1 VAGDSLP
8 APVFRNDARATY
20 AGGVRSIARFN
31 PKTERGRWLLLDEAD
46 GGVYVFEFES
56 DLDGSSK
63 GDFFYSGPLK
73 DAEVVY
79 ADAIEGDWIAIG
91 APLQY
96 CQQDWIWPVRVAGR
110 EIGAPRF
117 GELERLVRRR
127 WVPFDPQIDAVP
139 TVKEAIREAVALTRR
154 QR

>member
-1 VAGDSLP
+1 
-8 APVFRNDARATY
+8 
-20 AGGVRSIARFN
+20 
-31 PKTERGRWLLLDEAD
+31 
-46 GGVYVFEFES
+46 
-56 DLDGSSK
+56 
-63 GDFFYSGPLK
+63 
-73 DAEVVY
+73 
-79 ADAIEGDWIAIG
+79 
-91 APLQY
+91 
-96 CQQDWIWPVRVAGR
+96 VAGR